1 MRSTTGLTL
10 LELIVVLSVLAAV
23 AGLLIPL
30 FTGTLQNANEVST
43 ERSLVQVRDAVMQYW
58 LDTKHIT
65 LDGFASVATE
75 ANRFDID
82 WLFASP
88 VTGDATWGF
97 SANTRIGW
105 RGPYLAGST
114 GEVTISSS
122 PFLIDAWNKEIR
134 IQDVD
139 STAVLRDVRVVS
151 GGPDGVIAIP
161 ASTATNALTPSDI
174 GDDVYVA
181 ISLR

>member
-10 LELIVVLSVLAAV
+10 VELVVVLSVLAALS
-23 AGLLIPL
+23 GLLIPL
-30 FTGTLQNANEVST
+30 FTGTLQDANEVST
-43 ERSLVQVRDAVMQYW
+43 ERSLVQIRDAAMQYW

-65 LDGFASVATE
+65 LDGVTTVATE

-88 VTGDATWGF
+88 VTGDTTWGF

-105 RGPYLAGST
+105 RGPYISGST
-114 GEVTISSS
+114 GDIAVSSS
-122 PFLIDAWNKEIR
+122 PFLIDAWNNEIR

-139 STAVLRDVRVVS
+139 STAALRDLRIVS

-161 ASTATNALTPSDI
+161 ASTATSALTSADV
-174 GDDVYVA
+174 GDDIYV
-181 ISLR
+181 SLYVR